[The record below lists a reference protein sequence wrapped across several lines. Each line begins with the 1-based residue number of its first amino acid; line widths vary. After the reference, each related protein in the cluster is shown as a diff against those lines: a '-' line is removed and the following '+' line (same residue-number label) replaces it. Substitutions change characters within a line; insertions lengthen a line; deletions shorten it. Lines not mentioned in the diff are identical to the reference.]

1 MKGWIRP
8 TEVTAFAQ
16 RQLKVSLVCL
26 LLGIALLLGG
36 HRAFQSFSTSGQ
48 AISLS
53 APANVTATD
62 NAYSMKV
69 AVEWNAVR
77 GATLYRIFRHTTN
90 NSGTATA
97 LGTTPQS
104 IFFDATGAAN
114 QAFFYWVRAENGSNT
129 SSLSQSDQGSRT
141 GANIV
146 GPIQPLNPPLAP
158 AGNAVTAA
166 KAYLGKALFWD
177 EQLSSTRTV
186 ACGTCHFA
194 TSGGSDARSIVSSTR
209 ARNPGADAI
218 FNTADDVFASPG
230 VISNNGD
237 GTYNW
242 SAAFGFGEQVTGR
255 KSRSYVD
262 AGYSN
267 TLFWDGRATA
277 TFTDPI
283 GGGVLLQ
290 NGAALESQVLGP
302 PVSAAEMAHVNRNWN
317 EVAVRIAQ
325 SKPLALS
332 PSVPTALND
341 WIDGRTYAQLF
352 EEAFGTAEVTP
363 ARIAM
368 AIATFERTVY
378 SDRTRF
384 DQAVQQTAPLSAAE
398 TRGQGVFNQSRC
410 NVCHAGS
417 LFSDNAFHNIGVRP
431 QLEDTGR
438 FQVTGNAN
446 NIGEFRT
453 PSLRNVALR
462 APFMHNGRLAS
473 LEDVVDFY
481 NRGGD
486 FDAPNINRNLIR
498 PLGISAQQRS
508 DLVAFL
514 RTLTDSR
521 VAIGSGAFDR
531 PMLYSE
537 SARVPRVSGNGTAGS
552 GGTIPRVTAV
562 QPAIIGNPS
571 FVIGVSNALGGAQA
585 VLVIDS
591 RDPGTG
597 APPAVGSSNRSVVSL
612 SGSGAGQGFGSIS
625 LQIPNDTTLLGA
637 TFYGRWY
644 VADGNAS
651 GGTAV
656 SPLFQFTV
664 FGGAVVSP
672 NPLDDTRTYVRQHYR
687 DFLGREP
694 DAPGWDFWTDNI
706 EKCRDDSRRPAS
718 QTIDQCLDKQRET
731 TSGAFFLSTEFQY
744 TGYYLYRV
752 YKGGL
757 GRPPTFDEF
766 GNDLQALTQGIVVNN
781 SLAPGI
787 IEQNK
792 RNFALAF
799 TQRTDFA
806 SIYGA
811 LDNTAY
817 VNRLFETTGI
827 NASAQ
832 DRAALV
838 SGLTNNAETRASVLQ
853 KIVDGIV
860 AGSDGQPQFQTPYG
874 EDFYI
879 KEFNAA
885 FVLMEYFGYLR
896 RDPDESGYNFWKTK
910 LDQFSP
916 TIQGAYGSYV
926 SGRWA
931 NTSTQRWFA
940 RLSSRGS
947 IEPVSVFNDEPARV
961 RTQFSEK

>member
-1 MKGWIRP
+1 LVI
-8 TEVTAFAQ
+8 A
-16 RQLKVSLVCL
+16 LSLV
-26 LLGIALLLGG
+26 G
-36 HRAFQSFSTSGQ
+36 HRAFQSFSASSQT
-48 AISLS
+48 AALS
-53 APANVTATD
+53 IPTNVTATD
-62 NAYSMKV
+62 NAYSTKV

-77 GATLYRIFRHTTN
+77 GAALYRIFRNTTN
-90 NSGTATA
+90 NSVTATA
-97 LGTTPQS
+97 LGTTPQA
-104 IFFDATGAAN
+104 IFFDVTAAPN
-114 QAFFYWVRAENGSNT
+114 QVFFYWVRAENGGNV

-146 GPIQPLNPPLAP
+146 GPIQPLNPPVAP
-158 AGNAVTAA
+158 PGNAITAA
-166 KAYLGKALFWD
+166 KVYLGKVLFWD

-194 TSGGSDARSIVSSTR
+194 TSGGSDSRAIFNSAR
-209 ARNPGADAI
+209 ARNPGADVI

-230 VISNNGD
+230 VVSNNSD
-237 GTYNW
+237 GSYNFSATY
-242 SAAFGFGEQVTGR
+242 GFREQVTGR

-262 AGYSN
+262 AGFSN

-283 GGGVLLQ
+283 GGGVVLA

-317 EVAVRIAQ
+317 DVAVRIAQ
-325 SKPLALS
+325 ATPLALS
-332 PSVPTALND
+332 PSVPSSLND

-384 DQAVQQTAPLSAAE
+384 DLAVQQIAPLSAAE

-462 APFMHNGRLAS
+462 APYMHNGRLAT

-486 FDAPNINRNLIR
+486 FDAPNIDRNLIR
-498 PLGISAQQRS
+498 PLGLSAPQRA

-521 VAIGSGAFDR
+521 VAAGSAPFDR
-531 PMLYSE
+531 PLLYSE
-537 SARVPRVSGNGTAGS
+537 SARVPKVSGSGTVAS
-552 GGTIPRVTAV
+552 GGNTPQVSAV
-562 QPAIIGNPS
+562 EPPIIGNPG
-571 FVIGVSNALGGAQA
+571 FAIGVSNALGGAQA
-585 VLVIDS
+585 VLVIHTS
-591 RDPGTG
+591 DPGTG
-597 APPAVGSSNRSVVSL
+597 APPAVGSFNRSAITL
-612 SGSGAGQGFGSIS
+612 SGSGAGQGFGSVV
-625 LQIPNDTTLLGA
+625 LQIPNDTSLLGA

-664 FGGAVVSP
+664 FGGAMVSP

-694 DAPGWDFWTDNI
+694 DTPGWDFWTDNI

-718 QTIDQCLDKQRET
+718 QTISQCLDKQRET

-744 TGYYLYRV
+744 TGYYLYRL
-752 YKGGL
+752 YRGSL
-757 GRPPTFDEF
+757 GRQPTFSEF
-766 GNDLQALTQGIVVNN
+766 GNDLQALAQGIVVNN
-781 SLAPGI
+781 SLVPAV

-799 TQRTDFA
+799 TQRNEFA
-806 SIYGA
+806 AIYGS

-817 VNRLFETTGI
+817 VNRLFDTTGI

-838 SGLTNNAETRASVLQ
+838 TGLTNDTETRASVLQ
-853 KIVDGIV
+853 KVVDGVV
-860 AGSDGQPQFQTPYG
+860 AGSDGQPQFQTRYG

-896 RDPDESGYNFWKTK
+896 RDPDPDGFNHWKAK
-910 LDQFSP
+910 LDLFSP
-916 TIQGAYGSYV
+916 TIQGTYGTYV
-926 SGRWA
+926 SGRVGEYIDA
-931 NTSTQRWFA
+931 EMVRAF
-940 RLSSRGS
+940 
-947 IEPVSVFNDEPARV
+947 IVSPEY
-961 RTQFSEK
+961 RTRFGVQ